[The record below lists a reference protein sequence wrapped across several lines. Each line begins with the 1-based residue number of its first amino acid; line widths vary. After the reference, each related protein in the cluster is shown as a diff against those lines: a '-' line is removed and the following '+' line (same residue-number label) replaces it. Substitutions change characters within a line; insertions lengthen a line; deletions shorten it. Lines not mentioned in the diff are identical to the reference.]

1 MVKKSLLVFLKKN
14 TIMSRKSNYKCKKC
28 GYATDI
34 YEGRGFMG
42 QHIEA
47 MTCPACHN
55 IVPLVVGG
63 VIGDAAP
70 SFNSLVG
77 RLCLHCVPTAYTSG
91 ITTHAPVVEARC
103 NPLATPNFG
112 RKKPQSSLSVLFQY
126 HKTSVSNFKICE
138 FFFFLDK
145 KQYFYSQLSKQKQY
159 STYLL
164 GILIY

>member
-1 MVKKSLLVFLKKN
+1 MRGGALFNGKEGRGDFRKNLRFKGGLVGFRKKN
-14 TIMSRKSNYKCKKC
+14 TIMSRKSKYKCKKC

-47 MTCPACHN
+47 MTCPDCHN

-77 RLCLHCVPTAYTSG
+77 RLCLRCGSDRIHLWDHHTCPRCGGEMQPTGDS
-91 ITTHAPVVEARC
+91 
-103 NPLATPNFG
+103 
-112 RKKPQSSLSVLFQY
+112 
-126 HKTSVSNFKICE
+126 E
-138 FFFFLDK
+138 FW
-145 KQYFYSQLSKQKQY
+145 
-159 STYLL
+159 T
-164 GILIY
+164 

>member
-1 MVKKSLLVFLKKN
+1 MRGGPSLKGKGGLVGFRKN
-14 TIMSRKSNYKCKKC
+14 LRLRESWWVFEKITIMSRKSKYKCKKC

-47 MTCPACHN
+47 MTCPDCHN

-77 RLCLHCVPTAYTSG
+77 RLCLRCGSDRIHLWDHHTCPRCGGEMQPTGDS
-91 ITTHAPVVEARC
+91 
-103 NPLATPNFG
+103 
-112 RKKPQSSLSVLFQY
+112 
-126 HKTSVSNFKICE
+126 E
-138 FFFFLDK
+138 FW
-145 KQYFYSQLSKQKQY
+145 
-159 STYLL
+159 T
-164 GILIY
+164 

>member
-1 MVKKSLLVFLKKN
+1 MVKRDGVILERTLKVKVTLVCFRKNPSLMVKKSLLVFLKKQKN
-14 TIMSRKSNYKCKKC
+14 IIMSRKSKYKCKKC

-47 MTCPACHN
+47 MTCPDCHN

-77 RLCLHCVPTAYTSG
+77 RLCLHCGSDRIHLWDHHTCPRCGGEMQPTGDS
-91 ITTHAPVVEARC
+91 
-103 NPLATPNFG
+103 
-112 RKKPQSSLSVLFQY
+112 
-126 HKTSVSNFKICE
+126 E
-138 FFFFLDK
+138 FW
-145 KQYFYSQLSKQKQY
+145 
-159 STYLL
+159 T
-164 GILIY
+164 

>member
-1 MVKKSLLVFLKKN
+1 MGFRKNLRLREPWWVFERI
-14 TIMSRKSNYKCKKC
+14 TIMSRKSKYKCKKC

-47 MTCPACHN
+47 MTCPDCHN

-77 RLCLHCVPTAYTSG
+77 RLCLRCGSDRIHLWDHHTCPRCGGEMQPTGDS
-91 ITTHAPVVEARC
+91 
-103 NPLATPNFG
+103 
-112 RKKPQSSLSVLFQY
+112 
-126 HKTSVSNFKICE
+126 E
-138 FFFFLDK
+138 FW
-145 KQYFYSQLSKQKQY
+145 
-159 STYLL
+159 T
-164 GILIY
+164 

>member
-1 MVKKSLLVFLKKN
+1 MVKRDGVILERTLKGKGGLVGFRKNLRFKGTLVVFEKTLKFYGKTGVFQKSLLVFLKKTKN
-14 TIMSRKSNYKCKKC
+14 TIMSRKSKYKCKKC

-47 MTCPACHN
+47 MTCPDCNN

-77 RLCLHCVPTAYTSG
+77 RLCLRCGSDLIHLWDHHTCPRCGGEMQPTGDS
-91 ITTHAPVVEARC
+91 
-103 NPLATPNFG
+103 
-112 RKKPQSSLSVLFQY
+112 
-126 HKTSVSNFKICE
+126 E
-138 FFFFLDK
+138 FW
-145 KQYFYSQLSKQKQY
+145 
-159 STYLL
+159 T
-164 GILIY
+164 

>member
-1 MVKKSLLVFLKKN
+1 
-14 TIMSRKSNYKCKKC
+14 MSRKSKYKCKKC

-47 MTCPACHN
+47 MTCPDCHN

-77 RLCLHCVPTAYTSG
+77 RLCLRCGSDRIHLWDHHTCPRCGGEMQPTGDS
-91 ITTHAPVVEARC
+91 E
-103 NPLATPNFG
+103 
-112 RKKPQSSLSVLFQY
+112 
-126 HKTSVSNFKICE
+126 
-138 FFFFLDK
+138 FLDVR
-145 KQYFYSQLSKQKQY
+145 SQPFFCFFIIFTLNTNFSVNLYLGNKTVLQKNAIFAY
-159 STYLL
+159 
-164 GILIY
+164 

>member
-1 MVKKSLLVFLKKN
+1 MRGGPSLKVKGGLVGFRKNLRLRESCWVFEKN
-14 TIMSRKSNYKCKKC
+14 TIMSRKSKYKCKKC

-47 MTCPACHN
+47 MTCPDCHN

-77 RLCLHCVPTAYTSG
+77 RLCLRCGSDRIHLWDHHTCPRCGGEMQPTGDS
-91 ITTHAPVVEARC
+91 
-103 NPLATPNFG
+103 
-112 RKKPQSSLSVLFQY
+112 
-126 HKTSVSNFKICE
+126 E
-138 FFFFLDK
+138 FW
-145 KQYFYSQLSKQKQY
+145 
-159 STYLL
+159 T
-164 GILIY
+164 